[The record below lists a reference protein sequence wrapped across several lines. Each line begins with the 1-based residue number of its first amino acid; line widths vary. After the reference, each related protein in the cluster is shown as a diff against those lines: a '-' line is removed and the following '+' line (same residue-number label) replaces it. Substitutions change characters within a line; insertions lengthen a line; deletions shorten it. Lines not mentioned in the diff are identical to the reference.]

1 MNYNRADKI
10 RPENGLISMTQMLQT
25 LKGFRDFLPKEMQA
39 RDFIIMRVK
48 EIFKLFAFE
57 PLETPTLEYAS
68 LLLGKYGE
76 EADRLVY
83 SFRDRGKRH
92 VALRY
97 DQTVPTAR
105 ILAQYQHELP
115 RYFRRYQIQNVFR
128 ADKPQKGRYR
138 EFTQCDIDIFGTT
151 SPLADAEIVACT
163 YFAFKNIGYPTIQI
177 KINDRKTLF
186 KTLKPFETEQVD
198 AFSIIQTVDKLDKQ
212 GKQDVIQELVDKGL
226 SAEKAG
232 QALETI
238 EGVPITEDLR
248 EIISA
253 TLDLGVP
260 QEVLEYTPTLA
271 RGLDYYTGMIFEVFV
286 PEYPVGSLAGG
297 GRYDKLIEQL
307 GGPNIPAT
315 GIAFGFDRM
324 VDGAIELGLIPL
336 SDSTAEV
343 LVTIFDEDS
352 APYSLRIANQL
363 RQAGIR
369 TEVYPE
375 LDKLGKQ
382 MKTANQKAVPF
393 VVIAGPD
400 EVKQNTVT
408 IRNMKTGEQETAGLG
423 EVAVVLGERLRGS
436 EA

>member
-1 MNYNRADKI
+1 
-10 RPENGLISMTQMLQT
+10 MTEMLQT

-39 RDFIIMRVK
+39 RDFIITRVK
-48 EIFKLFAFE
+48 EIFRLFAFE

-83 SFRDRGKRH
+83 SFKDRGKRH

-151 SPLADAEIVACT
+151 SALADAEIVACT

-186 KTLKPFETEQVD
+186 KTLKPFEMDPVD
-198 AFSIIQTVDKLDKQ
+198 VFSIIQSMDKLDKQ
-212 GKQDVIQELVDKGL
+212 SKEDVLQELVDKGL
-226 SAEKAG
+226 GREQARR
-232 QALETI
+232 ALETI
-238 EGVPITEDLR
+238 EGAPISENLR
-248 EIISA
+248 EIIDA
-253 TLDLGVP
+253 TLNLGVP
-260 QEVLEYTPTLA
+260 EEVLEYAPTLA

-286 PEYPVGSLAGG
+286 PEYPVGSFAGG
-297 GRYDKLIEQL
+297 GRYDNLIEQL
-307 GGPNIPAT
+307 GGPSIPAT

-324 VDGAIELGLIPL
+324 VEGAIELGLIPL
-336 SDSTAEV
+336 SDSITQV
-343 LVTIFDEDS
+343 LVTVFDEDT
-352 APYSLRIANQL
+352 APYSLKVANQL
-363 RQAGIR
+363 REAGIR

-382 MKTANQKAVPF
+382 MKTADQKSVPF

-400 EVKQNTVT
+400 EVKQDVVTV
-408 IRNMKTGEQETAGLG
+408 RNMKSGEQETPRIEVVAG
-423 EVAVVLGERLRGS
+423 VLRGKLAGS
-436 EA
+436 EM

>member
-1 MNYNRADKI
+1 
-10 RPENGLISMTQMLQT
+10 MTEMLQT

-39 RDFIIMRVK
+39 RDFIITRVK
-48 EIFKLFAFE
+48 EIFRLFAFE

-83 SFRDRGKRH
+83 SFKDRGKRH

-151 SPLADAEIVACT
+151 SALADAEIVACT

-186 KTLKPFETEQVD
+186 KTLKPFEMDPVD
-198 AFSIIQTVDKLDKQ
+198 VFSIIQSIDKLDKQ
-212 GKQDVIQELVDKGL
+212 SKEDVLQELVDKGL
-226 SAEKAG
+226 GREQARR
-232 QALETI
+232 ALETI
-238 EGVPITEDLR
+238 EGAPISENLR
-248 EIISA
+248 EIIDA
-253 TLDLGVP
+253 TLNLGVP
-260 QEVLEYTPTLA
+260 EEVLEYAPTLA

-286 PEYPVGSLAGG
+286 PEYPVGSFAGG
-297 GRYDKLIEQL
+297 GRYDNLIEQL
-307 GGPNIPAT
+307 GGPSIPAT

-324 VDGAIELGLIPL
+324 VEGAIELGLIPL
-336 SDSTAEV
+336 SDSITQV
-343 LVTIFDEDS
+343 LVTVFDEDT
-352 APYSLRIANQL
+352 APYSLKVANQL
-363 RQAGIR
+363 REAGIR

-382 MKTANQKAVPF
+382 MKTADQKSVPF

-400 EVKQNTVT
+400 EVKQDVVTV
-408 IRNMKTGEQETAGLG
+408 RNMKSGEQETPRIEVVAG
-423 EVAVVLGERLRGS
+423 VLRGKLAGS
-436 EA
+436 EM

>member
-1 MNYNRADKI
+1 
-10 RPENGLISMTQMLQT
+10 MTEMLQT

-39 RDFIIMRVK
+39 RDFIITRVK
-48 EIFKLFAFE
+48 EIFRLFAFE

-83 SFRDRGKRH
+83 SFKDRGKRH

-151 SPLADAEIVACT
+151 SALADAEIVACT

-186 KTLKPFETEQVD
+186 KTLKPFEMDPVD
-198 AFSIIQTVDKLDKQ
+198 VFSIIQSIDKLDKQ
-212 GKQDVIQELVDKGL
+212 SKEDVLQELVDKGL
-226 SAEKAG
+226 GREQARR
-232 QALETI
+232 ALETI
-238 EGVPITEDLR
+238 EGAPISENLR
-248 EIISA
+248 EIIDA
-253 TLDLGVP
+253 TLNLGVP
-260 QEVLEYTPTLA
+260 EEVLEYAPTLA

-286 PEYPVGSLAGG
+286 PEYPVGSFAGG
-297 GRYDKLIEQL
+297 GRYDNLIEQL
-307 GGPNIPAT
+307 GGPSIPAT

-324 VDGAIELGLIPL
+324 VEGAIELGLIPL
-336 SDSTAEV
+336 SDSITQV
-343 LVTIFDEDS
+343 LVTVFDEDT
-352 APYSLRIANQL
+352 APYSLKVANQL
-363 RQAGIR
+363 REAGIR

-382 MKTANQKAVPF
+382 MKTADQKSVPF

-400 EVKQNTVT
+400 EVKQDVVTV
-408 IRNMKTGEQETAGLG
+408 RNMRTGEQETPALE
-423 EVAVVLGERLRGS
+423 EVAAVLKGKLGD
-436 EA
+436 

>member
-1 MNYNRADKI
+1 
-10 RPENGLISMTQMLQT
+10 MTEMLQT

-39 RDFIIMRVK
+39 RDFIITRVK
-48 EIFKLFAFE
+48 EIFRLFAFE

-83 SFRDRGKRH
+83 SFKDRGKRH

-151 SPLADAEIVACT
+151 SALADAEIVACT

-186 KTLKPFETEQVD
+186 KTLKPFEMDPVD
-198 AFSIIQTVDKLDKQ
+198 VFSIIQSMDKLDKQ
-212 GKQDVIQELVDKGL
+212 SKEDVLQELVDKGL
-226 SAEKAG
+226 GREQARR
-232 QALETI
+232 ALETI
-238 EGVPITEDLR
+238 EGAPISENLR
-248 EIISA
+248 EIIDA
-253 TLDLGVP
+253 TLNLGVP
-260 QEVLEYTPTLA
+260 EEVLEYAPTLA

-286 PEYPVGSLAGG
+286 PEYPVGSFAGG
-297 GRYDKLIEQL
+297 GRYDNLIEQL
-307 GGPNIPAT
+307 GGPSIPAT

-324 VDGAIELGLIPL
+324 VEGAIELGLIPL
-336 SDSTAEV
+336 SDSITQV
-343 LVTIFDEDS
+343 LVTVFDEDT
-352 APYSLRIANQL
+352 APYSLKVANQL
-363 RQAGIR
+363 REAGIR

-382 MKTANQKAVPF
+382 MKTADQKSVPF

-400 EVKQNTVT
+400 EVKQDVVT
-408 IRNMKTGEQETAGLG
+408 
-423 EVAVVLGERLRGS
+423 
-436 EA
+436 